1 MKRPA
6 GILKNT
12 LKKVSAQKAALKKV
26 PTQKPAL
33 KKAAKGKVNT
43 NNLKQL
49 GEMSLKEKV
58 QAIAEEH
65 SDEEA
70 GALALVETMTKAEKS
85 NAWNQHMTSL
95 RKDGNE
101 SLKKDFE
108 QLSKNEKGKAT
119 ALFLMQKHKPVFGSV
134 SKSASKTNS
143 LKKREKWM
151 SEKEAYEKWS
161 EQELKLHL
169 DSGRVLWRECPDTW
183 GVNEYLD
190 TKDYE
195 KTTTGQSTSHWQYG
209 QEYEVV
215 DEEME
220 GWEQALETDLQTL
233 MLTGLDKGN
242 AGLEKGKGKGKGLEK
257 GKGKG
262 KKTKPIPNKGEEE
275 DPLEDLTQEEA
286 LKKVRKTKA
295 LLLNTVSNFEKA
307 LKKVEK
313 SPYLSKQ
320 SLKDKQAMLKSL
332 EDMVQATKKILEK
345 GGKNTLAGLKKH
357 LLDAVACMKDAKDE
371 AKELVQLSMKALSK
385 ASK

>member
-1 MKRPA
+1 MITFDHFSFFIFLKKILFHKIYLCSAAFYSSKKANQQEASGVEMKRPA

-70 GALALVETMTKAEKS
+70 GALALVETMTKAQKS

-143 LKKREKWM
+143 LKKRE
-151 SEKEAYEKWS
+151 
-161 EQELKLHL
+161 
-169 DSGRVLWRECPDTW
+169 REMD
-183 GVNEYLD
+183 V
-190 TKDYE
+190 
-195 KTTTGQSTSHWQYG
+195 
-209 QEYEVV
+209 
-215 DEEME
+215 
-220 GWEQALETDLQTL
+220 
-233 MLTGLDKGN
+233 
-242 AGLEKGKGKGKGLEK
+242 
-257 GKGKG
+257 
-262 KKTKPIPNKGEEE
+262 
-275 DPLEDLTQEEA
+275 
-286 LKKVRKTKA
+286 
-295 LLLNTVSNFEKA
+295 
-307 LKKVEK
+307 
-313 SPYLSKQ
+313 
-320 SLKDKQAMLKSL
+320 
-332 EDMVQATKKILEK
+332 
-345 GGKNTLAGLKKH
+345 
-357 LLDAVACMKDAKDE
+357 
-371 AKELVQLSMKALSK
+371 
-385 ASK
+385 

>member
-43 NNLKQL
+43 NNLKKL

-161 EQELKLHL
+161 EHELKLHL
-169 DSGRVLWRECPDTW
+169 DSGQVLWRECPDTW

-233 MLTGLDKGN
+233 MLTGLEKGN

-262 KKTKPIPNKGEEE
+262 KKPKPIPNKGEEE

-295 LLLNTVSNFEKA
+295 LLLNTVSNFEEA

-345 GGKNTLAGLKKH
+345 GGKTP
-357 LLDAVACMKDAKDE
+357 
-371 AKELVQLSMKALSK
+371 
-385 ASK
+385 